1 MTSEP
6 LDFER
11 SGPRGG
17 RSKAREIRERWG
29 LTPTRYHQLLV
40 RAVDSPDA
48 LAYDPV
54 LVRRLR
60 RLRDAAQA
68 RAPGRA
74 AWAIRPAR
82 VGWAGT
88 NPRRAG
94 AIYLSVAA
102 STLRFAIIVALAV
115 GGVLLINQAFPEAQ
129 GAAAPARCRT
139 AAPSSPNRL
148 PRRRPRPTEPDPVPS
163 PTVAGTRIAVFNGAG
178 VSGLAGDTLTA
189 LIDEYGYEEAQPVD
203 DAPATVDVTTIYY
216 RSADDKVEA
225 EFLANDFFG
234 DLDDVRVAKLQAGS
248 DVDRAVQVAIY
259 LGNDYA
265 DLVA

>member
-1 MTSEP
+1 LGDP
-6 LDFER
+6 
-11 SGPRGG
+11 
-17 RSKAREIRERWG
+17 
-29 LTPTRYHQLLV
+29 
-40 RAVDSPDA
+40 A
-48 LAYDPV
+48 LA
-54 LVRRLR
+54 
-60 RLRDAAQA
+60 
-68 RAPGRA
+68 GRMG
-74 AWAIRPAR
+74 RHEPPTSR
-82 VGWAGT
+82 S
-88 NPRRAG
+88 
-94 AIYLSVAA
+94 YFLSVAA

-129 GAAAPARCRT
+129 GGGTGAVPDGGPVISES
-139 AAPSSPNRL
+139 PSPSPSET
-148 PRRRPRPTEPDPVPS
+148 TEPDPVPS

-189 LIDEYGYEEAQPVD
+189 LIDQYGYEEAQPVD

-234 DLDDVRVAKLQAGS
+234 DLDDVRVAKLQASS
-248 DVDRAVQVAIY
+248 DVDRSVQVAIY